1 MTPWVSIDVAMTVIS
16 STATLIFHIVA
27 ILACIKYLRKK

>member
-1 MTPWVSIDVAMTVIS
+1 MNFVTLDVIFTVLS
-16 STATLIFHIVA
+16 STATLIFHIAA